1 MTNSLSE
8 NDEEQA
14 TMLVFGQPLP
24 PSSLDKKFVE
34 VKRHHKVIWA
44 EAPPVLQDLNA
55 PEWMS
60 TPFLKNTFRLPRTG
74 RQRKG
79 SEVSQK
85 FPYCL
90 LAFGSAGTSLRERL
104 IVVNW
109 YLNLSDDERKA
120 VWDNVKVR
128 FITPTKSPK
137 LFNEYDPANPKA
149 IGIGDTVALR
159 EERAKQ
165 TRSYKV
171 LAGGPRV
178 RKSVNHSPQTNAQL
192 RDAHVKEP
200 EARAQQYLAR
210 TIKRSRVTEGNKE
223 NVKAHYEPVLTTT
236 STAFSP
242 VSRGKPS
249 QDVRRVPKVSHFARD
264 RVGLRRN
271 FEPIVAALKANR
283 NLSSIEDLTSEDVVQ
298 SLEMSEG
305 HTLYY
310 ADDESNWPGKLY
322 LEKKYNSSNVLAIDS
337 IQGSGGMGDDET
349 SQGGTSQ
356 ETAQT
361 YSTMSD
367 WLGDY

>member
-1 MTNSLSE
+1 
-8 NDEEQA
+8 
-14 TMLVFGQPLP
+14 LV
-24 PSSLDKKFVE
+24 
-34 VKRHHKVIWA
+34 
-44 EAPPVLQDLNA
+44 
-55 PEWMS
+55 
-60 TPFLKNTFRLPRTG
+60 
-74 RQRKG
+74 QR
-79 SEVSQK
+79 
-85 FPYCL
+85 
-90 LAFGSAGTSLRERL
+90 ALRERL
-104 IVVNW
+104 IVINW
-109 YLNLSDDERKA
+109 YLNLSDDEQKA
-120 VWDNVKVR
+120 VWDNVKVH
-128 FITPTKSPK
+128 FITPMKLPK

-171 LAGGPRV
+171 LASGPRV
-178 RKSVNHSPQTNAQL
+178 RKSADHSPQMNAQL

-200 EARAQQYLAR
+200 KARAQQYLAR
-210 TIKRSRVTEGNKE
+210 TIKRSCVTEGNKE
-223 NVKAHYEPVLTTT
+223 NVKAHYEPMLMTT

-264 RVGLRRN
+264 RVGLRQN
-271 FEPIVAALKANR
+271 FEPILAALKANP
-283 NLSSIEDLTSEDVVQ
+283 NLSSIKDLTSEDVVQ
-298 SLEMSEG
+298 SLEISEG

-310 ADDESNWPGKLY
+310 ADDESNWPGNLF
-322 LEKKYNSSNVLAIDS
+322 LENKYNSSNVLAINS
-337 IQGSGGMGDDET
+337 IQGSGGMGDDQT

>member
-1 MTNSLSE
+1 
-8 NDEEQA
+8 
-14 TMLVFGQPLP
+14 
-24 PSSLDKKFVE
+24 
-34 VKRHHKVIWA
+34 
-44 EAPPVLQDLNA
+44 
-55 PEWMS
+55 
-60 TPFLKNTFRLPRTG
+60 
-74 RQRKG
+74 
-79 SEVSQK
+79 
-85 FPYCL
+85 
-90 LAFGSAGTSLRERL
+90 
-104 IVVNW
+104 
-109 YLNLSDDERKA
+109 
-120 VWDNVKVR
+120 VWDNVKVH

-249 QDVRRVPKVSHFARD
+249 QDVRRVPKVQKCLTLLAT
-264 RVGLRRN
+264 V
-271 FEPIVAALKANR
+271 
-283 NLSSIEDLTSEDVVQ
+283 LSFVKI
-298 SLEMSEG
+298 
-305 HTLYY
+305 
-310 ADDESNWPGKLY
+310 
-322 LEKKYNSSNVLAIDS
+322 SSPL
-337 IQGSGGMGDDET
+337 
-349 SQGGTSQ
+349 
-356 ETAQT
+356 
-361 YSTMSD
+361 
-367 WLGDY
+367 